1 MRTYPHVLGRIFGE
15 PLMIDPQK
23 ARVIVAGLAARLG
36 LAAEPTGWLLP
47 ATPQI
52 PGSVETRKPFDVT
65 AHGVAVI
72 GVRGTLLHEAA
83 TAEPPS
89 GFMTYGD
96 IQTHIEDAATDPA
109 IRAILLDILSPGGE
123 GTTSVFELAAVIRE
137 ARAIKPLWA
146 VADELALSGAYLI
159 ASAAS
164 VLLVPR
170 LGTVGSI
177 GVMSMHLDTSEREA
191 KEGDRWTA
199 IFAGARKN
207 DLTPH
212 EPLNDEAEA
221 LLRKRV
227 DQVYDDFVVA
237 VAQGRSGLTAAAVR
251 ATEAGLFRGA
261 EAVAAGLADGV
272 AGFRGALDRLTTR
285 VEGPPGTVTF
295 MKTTAVGPSF
305 DLSML
310 GQTAQAALEDS
321 TNDDPRAA
329 AAALHSGKG
338 EKDMTEAK
346 TPAGTPA
353 EAAAATPA
361 AATAPPPPQA
371 GAEVVD
377 LNAARGEGYAEAAE
391 IVELCELAGRADMA
405 AQFVADKKTSAEV
418 RQLLM
423 EAKAANAGAEVSA
436 AIGGGNGAA
445 SDPANS
451 PVVAACRRLAEQSMA
466 ARGV

>member
-15 PLMIDPQK
+15 PLMVDPQK
-23 ARVIVAGLAARLG
+23 ARVIVAGLAPRFG

-65 AHGVAVI
+65 SRGVAVI
-72 GVRGTLLHEAA
+72 GVRGTLVHEAA
-83 TAEPPS
+83 TAAPPS

-109 IRAILLDILSPGGE
+109 IRAILLDIDSPGGE
-123 GTTSVFELAAVIRE
+123 ATTSIFELAAVIRD

-227 DQVYDDFVVA
+227 DQVYDDFVDA
-237 VAQGRSGLTAAAVR
+237 VAQGRPGLTAAAVR

-261 EAVAAGLADGV
+261 EAVAAGLADDV
-272 AGFRGALDRLTTR
+272 AGFRAALDRITAR
-285 VEGPPGTVTF
+285 VEGPESFRVTL
-295 MKTTAVGPSF
+295 TPAGRAE
-305 DLSML
+305 D
-310 GQTAQAALEDS
+310 QRLES
-321 TNDDPRAA
+321 QRSNEPRAA
-329 AAALHSGKG
+329 PVALHPGNG

-353 EAAAATPA
+353 EPAAATPA
-361 AATAPPPPQA
+361 AATAPVPAQA
-371 GAEVVD
+371 GAEVVSLD
-377 LNAARGEGYAEAAE
+377 AARGEGYAEAAE
-391 IVELCELAGRADMA
+391 IIELCNLAGRADMA
-405 AQFVADKKTSAEV
+405 AQFVADKKTAAEV

-423 EAKAANAGAEVSA
+423 EAKAANAGAEVSS

-451 PVVAACRRLAEQSMA
+451 PVVAACRKLAKQSMA